1 MAFSILNVLNK
12 KEEEKPKAIN
22 TEYFNESSKVI
33 REFIR
38 KEEEEDRR
46 TSPMDRQRRLKLA
59 LESTKTHEE
68 YKKIKEELEELEL
81 SMQFKTASKLVH
93 AFPKEKA
100 DMIMENYHIENAE
113 ALEALQVSS
122 KEIDKLNA
130 KIEEL
135 NAKLDLEKIKATR
148 INKMIEEARVI
159 PLAAEGKLIALYN
172 DDYPTLFQ
180 RNKGFSDLNWM
191 NIRVFKEGV

>member
-1 MAFSILNVLNK
+1 
-12 KEEEKPKAIN
+12 
-22 TEYFNESSKVI
+22 
-33 REFIR
+33 
-38 KEEEEDRR
+38 
-46 TSPMDRQRRLKLA
+46 
-59 LESTKTHEE
+59 
-68 YKKIKEELEELEL
+68 
-81 SMQFKTASKLVH
+81 
-93 AFPKEKA
+93 
-100 DMIMENYHIENAE
+100 MENYHIENAE